1 MAQSP
6 LGVVFHATDIHSG
19 EPVALR
25 RFFPFGA
32 ADGGLTPEEQAIYRA
47 AVEQVAAVVHPALR
61 AVIGGG
67 CDPVDGMPFVV
78 TEWVEG
84 DVLAEVLQPGKLKA
98 SQAVMLLLT
107 ALELSALLSQ
117 TLEQEAVWVDTRL
130 SSIVIGDEAS
140 GRGATFWISI
150 SRWLDGGASVGN
162 LDAILQLAED
172 LLTWCGECSNNL
184 VGDGLVEWINWLRAH
199 AASASNAQALARLVA
214 LVADAGDS
222 PPHAVRALG
231 NAESQRNAKLALRSR
246 YLPLL
251 LAGTAALALIAGLE
265 WWSTRR
271 SHPQPF
277 TMRAAVAAGE
287 AKPALTDN
295 GGSGPPLQQRAP
307 APAMAPMSASGSGVV
322 AVKPGAGAK
331 AGESQGPAPPHE
343 ALPLPGTAPRSNIND
358 RGLPVFAAEQTEE
371 LMATRNREVIVEG
384 VLAEV
389 TAVRSGRQIYLDFSK
404 PGRPFLAR
412 GVLVVE
418 RQGQMNVKAALD
430 SWVGKRVRMVG
441 KVEIE
446 RFRDGKT
453 PVTRPRLMLRGR
465 DVLELLE

>member
-6 LGVVFHATDIHSG
+6 LGVAFHATDVHSG

-32 ADGGLTPEEQAIYRA
+32 ADGGLTAEEQAIYRA

-107 ALELSALLSQ
+107 ALEVCALLSQ

-140 GRGATFWISI
+140 GRGATFWIST
-150 SRWLDGGASVGN
+150 SRWLDGGASVGS
-162 LDAILQLAED
+162 LEAILQLAED
-172 LLTWCGECSNNL
+172 LFAWCGEIPNNM
-184 VGDGLVEWINWLRAH
+184 VGDGLANWIEWLRAH
-199 AASASNAQALARLVA
+199 ATSASNAQALARLVA
-214 LVADAGDS
+214 LVADAGQP
-222 PPHAVRALG
+222 PPHESRTLG
-231 NAESQRNAKLALRSR
+231 NAESQRNGKLALPSR

-251 LAGTAALALIAGLE
+251 LAGAAALAVIAGMD
-265 WWSTRR
+265 WWSTHR
-271 SHPQPF
+271 SHPPRA
-277 TMRAAVAAGE
+277 TARAAVAAGG
-287 AKPALTDN
+287 AKPDLTGN
-295 GGSGPPLQQRAP
+295 GGPPLRQRAP
-307 APAMAPMSASGSGVV
+307 TPAMAPMSASSPGVV
-322 AVKPGAGAK
+322 AVNSGAVAM
-331 AGESQGPAPPHE
+331 AGESQGPATPHE
-343 ALPLPGTAPRSNIND
+343 ALPLPGASPHSNIND

-384 VLAEV
+384 VLVEV

-404 PGRPFLAR
+404 PGPPYLAR
-412 GVLVVE
+412 GVLWVE
-418 RQGQMNVKAALD
+418 RQGQMDITTALD

-441 KVEIE
+441 RVEIE
-446 RFRDGKT
+446 RFRDSKT
-453 PVTRPRLMLRGR
+453 SVTRPRLMLRGR